1 MTVKEKSCVSLNV
14 LFFLMYQYTYIESK
28 ACSIYTLPTSVCLY
42 ECICVCTFVS
52 SRERFI
58 EVSNFQNIHVNFKN
72 MLMHNISCGKIDHG
86 PKNQYIIYGR

>member
-1 MTVKEKSCVSLNV
+1 
-14 LFFLMYQYTYIESK
+14 MYQYTYIESK
-28 ACSIYTLPTSVCLY
+28 ACSIYILPTSVCVCVCVY
-42 ECICVCTFVS
+42 ECVCVCTFVS

-58 EVSNFQNIHVNFKN
+58 EVSNFQNIHVNFNN